1 MSRFT
6 RIPTPLT
13 ELVVIER
20 QHLGDERGFFSR
32 FFCMEEISDFGVGS
46 IAQINHT
53 MTQAKA
59 TIRGM
64 HFQRAPHDEAKFVS
78 CLQGKIFD
86 VAIDLRPASPT
97 YLKWHGEILSK
108 ENARSLL
115 IPSGFAHGFQ
125 TLTENCELIYLHD
138 KPHAPNAEAGI
149 HPLDPAISVSWP
161 LPVTQM
167 SVRDRTFELL

>member
-6 RIPTPLT
+6 RITTPIT
-13 ELVVIER
+13 DLVVIER
-20 QHLGDERGFFSR
+20 QRLGDERGFFSR
-32 FFCMEEISDFGVGS
+32 FFCGQELSDFGIGTV
-46 IAQINHT
+46 AQINHT
-53 MTQAKA
+53 MTQAKG

-115 IPSGFAHGFQ
+115 IPAGFAHGFQ
-125 TLTENCELIYLHD
+125 TLSPDCELIYLHD
-138 KPHAPNAEAGI
+138 KPHAPNAEEGL
-149 HPLDPAISVSWP
+149 HPLDPAINVLWP
-161 LPVTQM
+161 LPVAQL
-167 SVRDRTFELL
+167 SGRDKSFVLL